1 MKISKILNENLYAGK
16 IAYLIFKTF
25 HFAKKMLS
33 KKEEFMLLG
42 DQTPKLYVPFHPIPE
57 SNLFGH
63 SEILKSYI
71 NNKFDLVDLHI
82 QHGVI
87 LGDLVQDIMKNS
99 FASTIITYSKK
110 RQEKLA
116 KVTGKKVIA
125 IGPYIRYAKNRLS
138 KNEFTEMKS
147 KYGKTLLVF
156 PAHSSVDRTKISFNQ
171 MQLINK
177 INKIKD
183 KHNVKTVFINLFYS
197 DCDSES
203 ITYYRSHGFEVC
215 SAGFWLSENFVHNLK
230 TIIELSDI
238 TMSNRMGTHIG
249 YCLALNKP
257 HYVYKQEH
265 NEQFVGSRSSEDKI
279 QTDKYKYLTNIES
292 VKIESLFLN
301 DDFVITK
308 DQIDIVNEFWGN
320 EIFYDDKT
328 LTKVL
333 LK

>member
-1 MKISKILNENLYAGK
+1 
-16 IAYLIFKTF
+16 
-25 HFAKKMLS
+25 MLGE
-33 KKEEFMLLG
+33 K
-42 DQTPKLYVPFHPIPE
+42 TPKLYVPFHPIPE

-71 NNKFDLVDLHI
+71 NNKSDLVNLHI

-116 KVTGKKVIA
+116 QATGKKVIA

-138 KNEFTEMKS
+138 KSEFDDKKS

-171 MQLINK
+171 MQLIDK
-177 INKIKD
+177 IYEIKEE
-183 KHNVKTVFINLFYS
+183 HNVKTVFINLFYS
-197 DCDSES
+197 DCDAES
-203 ITYYRSHGFEVC
+203 IAYYQSHGFEVC

-257 HYVYKQEH
+257 HYVFKQEH
-265 NEQFVGSRSSEDKI
+265 NEQFIGSRSVEDKI
-279 QTDKYKYLTNIES
+279 QTDKHEYLTNIES
-292 VKIESLFLN
+292 DKIESLFLN

-320 EIFYDDKT
+320 DIFYSPEE
-328 LTKVL
+328 LIQIL
-333 LK
+333 S

>member
-25 HFAKKMLS
+25 HFAKKKIS
-33 KKEEFMLLG
+33 KKQHFLLLG
-42 DQTPKLYVPFHPIPE
+42 DKKPKLYVPFHPIPE

-63 SEILKSYI
+63 SEILKNFI
-71 NNKFDLVDLHI
+71 NNKSDLVNLHI

-110 RQEKLA
+110 RQEKIEQ
-116 KVTGKKVIA
+116 VTGKKVIA

-138 KNEFTEMKS
+138 KSEFADMKS

-171 MQLINK
+171 LQLINK
-177 INKIKD
+177 INKIKEQ
-183 KHNVKTVFINLFYS
+183 HNVKTVFINLFYS
-197 DCDSES
+197 DCDAES
-203 ITYYRSHGFEVC
+203 IGYYQSYGFEVC

-257 HYVYKQEH
+257 HFVFKQEH
-265 NEQFVGSRSSEDKI
+265 NEQFVGSRSVDDKI
-279 QTDKYKYLTNIES
+279 QTDKYEYLTNIES
-292 VKIESLFLN
+292 HKIESVFLN
-301 DDFVITK
+301 DDFIITK

-320 EIFYDDKT
+320 DIFYDCKT
-328 LTKVL
+328 LTKAL
-333 LK
+333 LN

>member
-16 IAYLIFKTF
+16 IAYLTFKTF
-25 HFAKKMLS
+25 HFVKKKIS
-33 KKEEFMLLG
+33 KTEHFLLLG
-42 DQTPKLYVPFHPIPE
+42 DKKPKQYVPFHPIPE
-57 SNLFGH
+57 SNLYGH
-63 SEILKSYI
+63 SEILKGYI
-71 NNKFDLVDLHI
+71 NNKTDLFDLHI

-87 LGDLVQDIMKNS
+87 LGGLVQDIMKDS

-110 RQEKLA
+110 RQKKLA
-116 KVTGKKVIA
+116 QATGKKVIA

-138 KNEFTEMKS
+138 KSEFADKKS

-156 PAHSSVDRTKISFNQ
+156 TAHSSVERTKISFNQ
-171 MQLINK
+171 MHLINK
-177 INKIKD
+177 INEIKE

-197 DCDSES
+197 DCDAES
-203 ITYYRSHGFEVC
+203 IAFYQSYGFEVC

-257 HYVYKQEH
+257 HYVFKQEY
-265 NEQFVGSRSSEDKI
+265 NKQFVGSRSAEDKV
-279 QTDKYKYLTNIES
+279 QTEKYEYLTNIES
-292 VKIESLFLN
+292 NKIESVFLN
-301 DDFVITK
+301 DDFIVTK

-320 EIFYDDKT
+320 DIYYSPEELIY
-328 LTKVL
+328 L
-333 LK
+333 LS